1 MGKKFFDVFPGL
13 VLDDRTKEIMEQTE
27 VEKVSTTRKQD
38 FIRIYISSNTLI
50 DKTDIYKTETGIKK
64 QLFNGQDLTI
74 KIYEKFSLSA
84 QYTPQNLFDIYR
96 ESIEMELKDY
106 DHMEYSL
113 FRAASFEYPDDGNVV
128 IQLEDS
134 VVGKKKAPDL
144 IRVLSKIVNERCGL
158 SVAISPEFVET
169 RKETKEPDYTDES
182 VKMAKKLEDFE
193 QKSEEKKKKAAEK
206 KAQKAVEAEENK
218 TPEVQKSAAWSGK
231 TEFSKGKWTP
241 KRGDFGGSYKRSDN
255 PDVVFGRDFDDDTM
269 KLSDLI
275 GELGEVTVH
284 GKVTAYDQRDIR
296 NEKSIMIFDITD
308 FTDSITVKMFVK
320 TEDVPDIIKDIKPG
334 AFLKIKGIAAVD
346 KFDHELSL
354 QSIVGVKKIPD
365 FTTKRVDT
373 AEVKRV
379 ELHCH
384 TKMSDMDGVS
394 EVKDI
399 VKQAYKWGMPGI
411 AITDHG
417 VVQAL
422 TDANHVWDDLFN
434 DEKKLASVISGSR
447 QPPAFPCRLQHS
459 IIGRL
464 GLNHRVRDGNG
475 CFPQP
480 HRHRKFFSYQSP

>member
-1 MGKKFFDVFPGL
+1 MGKKFFEVFPGL
-13 VLDDRTKEIMEQTE
+13 KLDDRTQEIMEQTE
-27 VEKVSTTRKQD
+27 VVKVSTTRKQD
-38 FIRIYISSNTLI
+38 FIRIYISSNALI

-113 FRAASFEYPDDGNVV
+113 FRAANFEYPDDGNVV
-128 IQLEDS
+128 IQLENS

-158 SVAISPEFVET
+158 SVNISPEFVDTE
-169 RKETKEPDYTDES
+169 KETKEPDYTDES

-206 KAQKAVEAEENK
+206 KAEKAAEEK
-218 TPEVQKSAAWSGK
+218 TQKNEEPQKSAAEGTK
-231 TEFSKGKWTP
+231 AGFSKGKWTP
-241 KRGDFGGSYKRSDN
+241 KRDFGGSYKRSDN
-255 PDVVFGRDFDDDTM
+255 PDVVFGRDFDDETM

-320 TEDVPDIIKDIKPG
+320 TEDVPDITKDIKPG
-334 AFLKIKGIAAVD
+334 A
-346 KFDHELSL
+346 
-354 QSIVGVKKIPD
+354 
-365 FTTKRVDT
+365 
-373 AEVKRV
+373 
-379 ELHCH
+379 
-384 TKMSDMDGVS
+384 
-394 EVKDI
+394 
-399 VKQAYKWGMPGI
+399 
-411 AITDHG
+411 
-417 VVQAL
+417 
-422 TDANHVWDDLFN
+422 
-434 DEKKLASVISGSR
+434 
-447 QPPAFPCRLQHS
+447 
-459 IIGRL
+459 
-464 GLNHRVRDGNG
+464 
-475 CFPQP
+475 
-480 HRHRKFFSYQSP
+480 